1 MIECYMRALRAS
13 MFTWMWQ
20 HRIGLERQSVVAL
33 AIDISMHYW
42 CEEKMTTC
50 VSYETETDNS
60 RSEIAGRPTSAS
72 IHASMQ
78 SAVHFAG
85 HVEAILYKEPEQHN
99 NTKRP
104 QEFSSTLT

>member
-1 MIECYMRALRAS
+1 M
-13 MFTWMWQ
+13 
-20 HRIGLERQSVVAL
+20 VAL

-42 CEEKMTTC
+42 CEEKMATC
-50 VSYETETDNS
+50 VSYEMETDNS
-60 RSEIAGRPTSAS
+60 SSEIAGRPTLAS

-78 SAVHFAG
+78 SAVHYAG
-85 HVEAILYKEPEQHN
+85 HVEAILCEEPKQHN